1 MSSPI
6 TVSPLWEHFTTSSS
20 LFQNAS
26 FLLLTSTLW
35 GICTDNIQHHSFDF
49 NLQTVW
55 TSLLLYNTINILF
68 VLILSTTSTLCV
80 DEKNPI
86 VLPIYTMVSSNAP
99 SVDSLLYDLLPTKCT
114 WLSPPHRGQSLLT
127 MGPDQFGMELIYNLY
142 VWFSQGFMP
151 DTFPDTTILPIYLD
165 LGQALG
171 VHWLVSATF
180 WQKYVIFDLPQW
192 FCHFCDV
199 DQ

>member
-1 MSSPI
+1 
-6 TVSPLWEHFTTSSS
+6 
-20 LFQNAS
+20 
-26 FLLLTSTLW
+26 
-35 GICTDNIQHHSFDF
+35 
-49 NLQTVW
+49 
-55 TSLLLYNTINILF
+55 
-68 VLILSTTSTLCV
+68 
-80 DEKNPI
+80 
-86 VLPIYTMVSSNAP
+86 
-99 SVDSLLYDLLPTKCT
+99 
-114 WLSPPHRGQSLLT
+114 

-151 DTFPDTTILPIYLD
+151 DTFPDTTILPIYLG

-180 WQKYVIFDLPQW
+180 WQKYIIFDLPQW